1 MGNNLSYNGNGG
13 GDNQYM
19 TIHTEKEEMM
29 GEGGTYEGMTGY
41 MDESGESFIRQ
52 TVSILKSSLSYPFLS
67 ILG

>member
-1 MGNNLSYNGNGG
+1 
-13 GDNQYM
+13 M